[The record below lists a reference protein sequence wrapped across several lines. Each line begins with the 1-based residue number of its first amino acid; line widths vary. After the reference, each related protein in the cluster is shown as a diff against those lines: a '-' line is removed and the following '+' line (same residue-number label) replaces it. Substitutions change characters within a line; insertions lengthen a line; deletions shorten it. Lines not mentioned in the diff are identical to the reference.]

1 MPKNVKLEENRV
13 RRRRIPRLRVR
24 RMRLRRIPKVFVPN
38 SITALSIFTGYL
50 SIIYALDSQYVG
62 AAWLIL
68 LAGLLDSMDGRV
80 ARRMD
85 ATSAFGEEF
94 DSMADVVNYGVSPSL
109 LFYKVY
115 FASFG
120 LVGVGICFICV
131 FCAAFRLARF
141 NVLSSA
147 GADKSYFTGL
157 PSTIGGGWLASYV
170 IFAHTVWSSS
180 YGPMS
185 LAAIVLVIA
194 CGLMVSQVQYEKT
207 KVTQTALLDPRRLAL
222 VIMIV
227 VTMALFPTVALFIWV
242 SIFILNGLFRS
253 AITTF
258 QDVRAARREVIP

>member
-1 MPKNVKLEENRV
+1 
-13 RRRRIPRLRVR
+13 
-24 RMRLRRIPKVFVPN
+24 MRLRRIPKVFVPN
-38 SITALSIFTGYL
+38 TITALSIFTGYL
-50 SIIYALDSQYVG
+50 SIIYALDNQFVV

-109 LFYKVY
+109 LFYKVF

-120 LVGVGICFICV
+120 LVGIGICFLCV

-170 IFAHTVWSSS
+170 IFAHAVWGTG

-185 LAAIVLVIA
+185 LAAMLVVLA
-194 CGLMVSQVQYEKT
+194 CGLMISQVPYEKT
-207 KVTQTALLDPRRLAL
+207 KVTPALLLDPRRLAL
-222 VIMIV
+222 LVTVV
-227 VTMALFPTVALFIWV
+227 VTLALLPTVALFLWT
-242 SIFILNGLFRS
+242 SLFILNGLLRS
-253 AITTF
+253 AITTLH
-258 QDVRAARREVIP
+258 DVRAARREVIP